1 MRRAEK
7 GPLVSVSEVEPS
19 KSTNDPA
26 TDPRRAV
33 GRFENL
39 DATANKKKPVQ
50 RATLPPEQ
58 RLLVDR
64 RDAAQY
70 LSISQRS
77 LDYLV
82 ANGELN
88 VRKIGARVLIP
99 ISELQRYAQV
109 DHKRLVG

>member
-1 MRRAEK
+1 MLK
-7 GPLVSVSEVEPS
+7 GSRYRGVKTMEQQRMTEPYKEPSTAVEPS
-19 KSTNDPA
+19 Q
-26 TDPRRAV
+26 
-33 GRFENL
+33 
-39 DATANKKKPVQ
+39 KKPVR

-58 RLLVDR
+58 RLLIDR

-88 VRKIGARVLIP
+88 VRRMGARVLVP
-99 ISELQRYAQV
+99 ISELQRYARV

>member
-1 MRRAEK
+1 MEQQRMTEPYKEPSTA
-7 GPLVSVSEVEPS
+7 VEPS
-19 KSTNDPA
+19 Q
-26 TDPRRAV
+26 
-33 GRFENL
+33 
-39 DATANKKKPVQ
+39 KKPVR

-58 RLLVDR
+58 RLLIDR

-88 VRKIGARVLIP
+88 VRRMGARVLIP
-99 ISELQRYAQV
+99 ISELQRYARV
-109 DHKRLVG
+109 DHKRLVGQLGRVQP

>member
-1 MRRAEK
+1 MGQQRMTEAYQQ
-7 GPLVSVSEVEPS
+7 PSAASEPS
-19 KSTNDPA
+19 Q
-26 TDPRRAV
+26 
-33 GRFENL
+33 
-39 DATANKKKPVQ
+39 KKPVR

-88 VRKIGARVLIP
+88 VRRMGARVLIP
-99 ISELQRYAQV
+99 ISELQRYARV